1 MTRGSMSAK
10 DASLPCAEAATVPL
24 WSGAPAHPQ
33 VPLQDPAGRPE
44 AQSSLATPLVQPKA
58 MRALPGGRVLS
69 LLGTATLNSGHL
81 HRGQCLRS
89 HGLDGERVVLHGG
102 PYQG

>member
-58 MRALPGGRVLS
+58 MRAFP
-69 LLGTATLNSGHL
+69 
-81 HRGQCLRS
+81 RGQGAKLTWYGHTRQRPPS
-89 HGLDGERVVLHGG
+89 PRAVFAK
-102 PYQG
+102 PRARW